1 MNDASVE
8 AHLGYR
14 FREPALLRRA
24 LTRKAFAIES
34 RQRGTPC
41 EDQDAYATLGD
52 SVIRLSLVDLLMKAG
67 ALTPDEITRSKR
79 ELEREEILAEIAREL
94 GIGPALRLG
103 AGEEK
108 QGARQQPY
116 VLAESLEAVAGAL
129 YLDAG
134 FMSAFAIISRWFE
147 KKVAKALKPVPG

>member
-1 MNDASVE
+1 MNNAAVE
-8 AHLGYR
+8 ERLGYR
-14 FREPALLRRA
+14 FKDAGLLLRA
-24 LTRKAFAIES
+24 LTRKAYAIES
-34 RQRGTPC
+34 RQKGTDC
-41 EDQDAYATLGD
+41 EDQDAFATLGD
-52 SVIRLSLVDLLMKAG
+52 SVIRLSLVDLLMRAG
-67 ALTPDEITRSKR
+67 ASTPDQITRSKR
-79 ELEREEILAEIAREL
+79 ELEREEVLAEIARDL

-134 FMSAFAIISRWFE
+134 FIPAFAVISRWFE
-147 KKVAKALKPVPG
+147 KRVIKALEPVS

>member
-1 MNDASVE
+1 MNTATVE
-8 AHLGYR
+8 EHLGYR
-14 FREPALLRRA
+14 FTDAGLLLRA
-24 LTRKAFAIES
+24 LTRKAYAIES
-34 RQRGTPC
+34 RQRGTAC
-41 EDQDAYATLGD
+41 EDQDAFATLGD
-52 SVIRLSLVDLLMKAG
+52 SVIRLSLVDLLMRAG
-67 ALTPDEITRSKR
+67 ASTPDQITRSKR
-79 ELEREEILAEIAREL
+79 ELEREELLAEIARDL

-134 FMSAFAIISRWFE
+134 FISAYAVIRGWFE
-147 KKVAKALKPVPG
+147 KRVIKALEPVP